1 MTTNIARVR
10 GKGQCTPTPAQLY
23 HGPSSFVASP
33 ACSLVIRAMMR
44 HANLG
49 YIGLT
54 GMSARPGR
62 PSLLAATASFIC
74 LVTFPR
80 LLLELQSEV

>member
-1 MTTNIARVR
+1 
-10 GKGQCTPTPAQLY
+10 
-23 HGPSSFVASP
+23 
-33 ACSLVIRAMMR
+33 MR
-44 HANLG
+44 RTNLG
-49 YIGLT
+49 YIELT